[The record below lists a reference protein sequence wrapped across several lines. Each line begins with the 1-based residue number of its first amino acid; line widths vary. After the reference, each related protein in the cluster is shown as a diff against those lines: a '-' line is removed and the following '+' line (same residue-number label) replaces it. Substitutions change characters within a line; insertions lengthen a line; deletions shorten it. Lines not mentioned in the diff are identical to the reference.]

1 MTPLWFWELPKRDMG
16 VWAPVYRWYD
26 HWYGCAIHQRPDRLH
41 RVSALRSVR
50 EKPISW
56 VMIG

>member
-1 MTPLWFWELPKRDMG
+1 MTPLWFWDLPKRDMG

-26 HWYGCAIHQRPDRLH
+26 HWYGPFGEPVGQ
-41 RVSALRSVR
+41 
-50 EKPISW
+50 PISW